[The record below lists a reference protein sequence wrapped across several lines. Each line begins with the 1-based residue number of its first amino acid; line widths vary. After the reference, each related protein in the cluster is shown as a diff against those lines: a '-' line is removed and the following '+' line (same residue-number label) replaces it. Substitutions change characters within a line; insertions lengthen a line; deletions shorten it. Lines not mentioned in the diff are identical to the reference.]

1 MNSTK
6 TTYCGRC
13 RALRWVEDW
22 SERSDERLSIVLG
35 PCGHVIERTAR
46 LEWSVPTGRIGE
58 DQARRLVHAVRTRD
72 RVATS

>member
-1 MNSTK
+1 MNTK
-6 TTYCGRC
+6 TTFCERC

-22 SERSDERLSIVLG
+22 SDARDDMLSIVLG

-46 LEWSVPTGRIGE
+46 MEWSLSGRVRSRMHLVRLAG
-58 DQARRLVHAVRTRD
+58 RRE

>member
-1 MNSTK
+1 MNTK
-6 TTYCGRC
+6 TTFCERC

-22 SERSDERLSIVLG
+22 SDAQNEMLSIILG

-46 LEWSVPTGRIGE
+46 LEWSLSGRGRSRMHLVRL
-58 DQARRLVHAVRTRD
+58 AGRRE